1 MIDGV
6 PFAAAFSVKS
16 YFFLFFLFFI
26 TMDVWANLCA
36 SRLIP
41 RDPEVNNRVNL
52 RL

>member
-16 YFFLFFLFFI
+16 YFFSSFFFI
-26 TMDVWANLCA
+26 TVDVWANLCA

-41 RDPEVNNRVNL
+41 RDPKVNNRVNL